1 MFVFGV
7 HIASQEMFD
16 RHCLPSIAAFG
27 GRDAT
32 LITTSDLPAV
42 KAYNDIIEAAAAMD
56 GVEAIVLLRE
66 HTEITDPLFMVKV
79 TKALSEEPGLD
90 ILGPA
95 GGTDP
100 EAPDATCLVLRPNVP
115 AKVRFD
121 DEQFTEATGRE
132 FDADLLRRATELGLR
147 VGTVPISIRTHDI
160 TRLRGRGSGVTGGL
174 SAGGTGG
181 LTTFESAAVAWQGRA
196 AHRIT
201 RSLLERWREQSDG
214 DARASLP
221 ADDRAPGAPA
231 GGPTSTN
238 IPIAEAY
245 ALERAELINHVP
257 TDARRVL
264 DVSCGSGARGEA
276 IKQAT
281 GAHVVGIE
289 SGESLAG
296 AARTRLDEV
305 WQLDLNETT
314 ELPESEPFDAIVVS
328 GTLERLVDPEGVL
341 RALTR
346 RLAPEGVLIATV
358 PNIKHWSIM
367 LPLLLQDRFE
377 YSENGSIRP
386 SSLRF
391 FTMIEAASLLRK
403 AGLGWCEAA
412 AATSIPLAEPKKL
425 DPFFEVLAG
434 YGVDPAEARTLF
446 DAYEFV
452 LTARLTRPGQD
463 PASEHPEYG
472 GDRGGEG

>member
-56 GVEAIVLLRE
+56 GVDAIVLLRE
-66 HTEITDPLFMVKV
+66 HTEITDPLFMIKV
-79 TKALSEEPGLD
+79 TKALSENPGLD

-95 GGTDP
+95 SSDDP
-100 EAPDATCLVLRPNVP
+100 DAPDVTCLVMRPSVP
-115 AKVRFD
+115 SKVRFD
-121 DEQFTEATGRE
+121 DERFTEAAQASG
-132 FDADLLRRATELGLR
+132 FDADLLRRASELGLR
-147 VGTVPISIRTHDI
+147 VGTVPITIRLHDAAELASQSARR
-160 TRLRGRGSGVTGGL
+160 TSGIA
-174 SAGGTGG
+174 AGGTAG

-201 RSLLERWREQSDG
+201 KSLLERWRDQTG
-214 DARASLP
+214 GNAATQRP
-221 ADDRAPGAPA
+221 HDDLAPNAPTP
-231 GGPTSTN
+231 GPTSNN

-257 TDARRVL
+257 TTAERVL

-281 GAHVVGIE
+281 GAYVVGIE
-289 SGESLAG
+289 AAESLAD
-296 AARTRLDEV
+296 AARTRIDEV
-305 WQLDLNETT
+305 WQIDLNETT
-314 ELPESEPFDAIVVS
+314 DLPQSEPFDAIVVS
-328 GTLERLVDPEGVL
+328 GTLERLVDPEAVL
-341 RALTR
+341 TELTT
-346 RLAPEGVLIATV
+346 RLAPDGILIATV

-367 LPLLLQDRFE
+367 LPLLVQDRFE

-391 FTMIEAASLLRK
+391 FTMIEAAALLRK

-412 AATSIPLAEPKKL
+412 AATSIPLAEPEKL
-425 DPFFEVLAG
+425 LPLFDALETF
-434 YGVDPAEARTLF
+434 GVDPSEARTLF

-452 LTARLTRPGQD
+452 LTARLTRP
-463 PASEHPEYG
+463 EENTTPEYG
-472 GDRGGEG
+472 GDPGGEA

>member
-56 GVEAIVLLRE
+56 GVDAIVLLRE
-66 HTEITDPLFMVKV
+66 HTEITDPLFMLKV

-95 GGTDP
+95 GNDP
-100 EAPDATCLVLRPNVP
+100 EAPDATCLVLRPTVP
-115 AKVRFD
+115 EKVRFD
-121 DEQFTEATGRE
+121 DERFTEATGHE

-147 VGTVPISIRTHDI
+147 VGTVPITIRTHDMSELR
-160 TRLRGRGSGVTGGL
+160 TRAAGV
-174 SAGGTGG
+174 SAGGIGG

-201 RSLLERWREQSDG
+201 RSLLERWRDQSDG
-214 DARASLP
+214 SPRAGLP
-221 ADDRAPGAPA
+221 ADDRAPGTPA
-231 GGPTSTN
+231 GGPTSSN

-245 ALERAELINHVP
+245 ALERAELVNHVP
-257 TDARRVL
+257 ADARRVL

-276 IKQAT
+276 IKEAT

-289 SGESLAG
+289 SGESLAD

-341 RALTR
+341 RALTQ
-346 RLAPEGVLIATV
+346 RLTPEGVLIATV

-412 AATSIPLAEPKKL
+412 AATSIPLAEPEKL
-425 DPFFEVLAG
+425 DPLFDALAG
-434 YGVDPAEARTLF
+434 YGVDPGEARTLF

-452 LTARLTRPGQD
+452 LTARVTRPTQD
-463 PASEHPEYG
+463 SAEEPEYG
-472 GDRGGEG
+472 GDHGGEL